1 MRGFSPGPFRHNA
14 RGSLIH
20 SKSSHLL
27 PTLSLAAAGSLWG
40 TGFLFGKIAFAE
52 MTVAENAAYRFIFGT
67 IALLPVLLRR
77 RTKFTASDFKL
88 LLFASLIGVPV
99 QFLIQFK
106 GLSLTTVSHAALMVG
121 TLPVLLA
128 LSSVVVLHERLT
140 PLEWTV
146 LAISALGAV
155 FIAVSHGTDP
165 NAPRATATGDILIV
179 VSMVA
184 AVASIVASKRLMPAY
199 DPLQVTVDMIGIG
212 TVMLLAFVELTQPV
226 RFHFAPRVWLSA
238 AAQGILATALAYLF
252 WNWGLAR
259 VPAARAG
266 VFLNMEPVLGAI
278 LGSVILH
285 ERLGGLA
292 LVGGAMIIASAVYFS
307 RPRPKANVEL

>member
-1 MRGFSPGPFRHNA
+1 M
-14 RGSLIH
+14 
-20 SKSSHLL
+20 

-52 MTVAENAAYRFIFGT
+52 MSVNENSAYRFIFGS

-77 RTKFTASDFKL
+77 RTKFAPGDFKL
-88 LLFASLIGVPV
+88 LLFASIIGVPV

-106 GLSLTTVSHAALMVG
+106 GLSLTTVSHASLMVG

-140 PLEWTV
+140 RIEWAMLSV
-146 LAISALGAV
+146 SAVGAV
-155 FIAVSHGTDP
+155 FIAISHSGSS
-165 NAPRATATGDILIV
+165 NGPRATAVGDLLIV

-184 AVASIVASKRLMPAY
+184 AVGMILASKRLMAEY
-199 DPLQVTVDMIGIG
+199 DPLQVTAEMIVIG
-212 TVMLLAFVELTQPV
+212 TVLLLVFVEVTRPV
-226 RFHFAPRVWLSA
+226 RFHFAPRVWFAA
-238 AAQGILATALAYLF
+238 AAQGILATCLAYIF

-266 VFLNMEPVLGAI
+266 VFLNMEPVVGAI
-278 LGSVILH
+278 LGFVILH
-285 ERLGGLA
+285 ESLGPLALLGG
-292 LVGGAMIIASAVYFS
+292 GMIIASAIYFS
-307 RPRPKANVEL
+307 RPRVHAQASG